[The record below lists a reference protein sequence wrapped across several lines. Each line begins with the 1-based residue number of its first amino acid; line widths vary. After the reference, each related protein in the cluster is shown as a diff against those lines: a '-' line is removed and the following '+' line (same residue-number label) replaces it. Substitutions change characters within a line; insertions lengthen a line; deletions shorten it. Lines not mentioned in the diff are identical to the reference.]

1 MMKNLKVKCLIKKFI
16 ILIYTECYNF
26 FLKIFYLSELDD
38 DELNGEIKKYTLLK
52 LGRKARQELSFSN
65 GLTIRGI
72 SFHDRQN
79 DAFNKALNKFD
90 PDCHHFGID
99 DKHFECVINKSY
111 EFDKVKSI
119 KDFNNIFSHTP
130 LEDYPIWCF
139 VYPWEHVSM
148 ELKRAEYLEMVKF
161 NRNEYLENDTVNHK
175 WFIKSHLNQFLKII
189 KSLTENGFIKSKKPP
204 KVIVLINGKQWKW
217 IMSGE
222 GNHRAYAANFIGI
235 KRIQFQIDYVVNLN
249 DFDSP
254 PNRPGAESYDKQS
267 LYKLYALLKEENL
280 EPLRGIL

>member
-1 MMKNLKVKCLIKKFI
+1 M
-16 ILIYTECYNF
+16 
-26 FLKIFYLSELDD
+26 DD

-52 LGRKARQELSFSN
+52 LGRKARQQLSFSN

-79 DAFNKALNKFD
+79 DAFSKALNKFN
-90 PDCHHFGID
+90 PDCQYFGID
-99 DKHFECVINKSY
+99 ERRFESTISQFY
-111 EFDKVKSI
+111 AFDKVKSI
-119 KDFNNIFSHTP
+119 NDFNNIFSHTP
-130 LEDYPIWCF
+130 LKDYPIWSF

-148 ELKRAEYLEMVKF
+148 ELKRANYLEMVKL
-161 NRNEYLENDTVNHK
+161 NRNEYLEDYELNYK
-175 WFIKSHLNQFLKII
+175 WFIKSHFNQFLKII
-189 KSLTENGFIKSKKPP
+189 KSLVENGFIKSKKPP

-235 KRIQFQIDYVVNLN
+235 KKIQFQVDYVVNLN
-249 DFDSP
+249 DFDSF

-267 LYKLYALLKEENL
+267 LFKLYELLKKENL
-280 EPLRGIL
+280 KPLRGIL